1 MTEQQAN
8 SATEQAQRTA
18 EQANQALNDAAAKV
32 APTMDEAATR
42 IRELN
47 EKLITAA
54 KQSGNISLDA
64 YEKTLAG
71 LVDFEEKVADAT
83 QLDWVSALAKAHAN
97 FVTEVSSAYTTAARD
112 ALR

>member
-1 MTEQQAN
+1 MAN
-8 SATEQAQRTA
+8 TKNTSTVGE
-18 EQANQALNDAAAKV
+18 AAAAF
-32 APTMDEAATR
+32 APNVEEAAER

-71 LVDFEEKVADAT
+71 LVDFEEKVADAS
-83 QLDWVSALAKAHAN
+83 QLDWISALAKAHTN
-97 FVTEVSSAYTTAARD
+97 FVNEVSSAFTTAARD
-112 ALR
+112 ALK